1 MFNILRSDD
10 MKQALSYNHY
20 EPGYGLVSPKGAM
33 APSTTDK
40 SLLFNTNALTK
51 DVWKPKVT
59 LQWHEPYRTPL
70 TLQ

>member
-1 MFNILRSDD
+1 MFNILRSDG
-10 MKQALSYNHY
+10 MKQALSYTDND
-20 EPGYGLVSPKGAM
+20 GLVSPVGTFTQ
-33 APSTTDK
+33 STDK
-40 SLLFNTNALTK
+40 NLMFNSQALAK